1 LALVSGVY
9 WMALLS
15 VLFFAATVL
24 GLAVWG
30 AQALSFRLTAGALSE
45 GPKLSLRL
53 QSSQKRIAA
62 IRRHLPVIDLP
73 VAADSDV
80 RDALTELERRLMDLA
95 AVDTG
100 TGPGQST
107 LDDEVSGLNRVIEG
121 LESSLPARSG
131 LPMEPVLAAVHAAT
145 IAARDAVKDASL

>member
-1 LALVSGVY
+1 
-9 WMALLS
+9 M
-15 VLFFAATVL
+15 FFATTVL

-30 AQALSFRLTAGALSE
+30 ARALAFRSTAAALTG
-45 GPKLSLRL
+45 GPKLSARL
-53 QSSQKRIAA
+53 QDAQTRISA
-62 IRRHLPVIDLP
+62 IRSHLAAIDLP

-100 TGPGQST
+100 SGPAHSA
-107 LDDEVSGLNRVIEG
+107 LDDEVAGLNQAIDR
-121 LESSLPARSG
+121 LQSSLPVRSG
-131 LPMEPVLAAVHAAT
+131 LPMEPVLQAVHEAT